1 MPAKDRI
8 NMDSLLIEAIIA
20 AITAGEAVL
29 EIYGSGFSV
38 QQKEDR
44 SPLTLADKR
53 SHEAIDDKLK
63 SGQAGRLPILS
74 EEGRNIPFEE
84 RKAWEY
90 YWLVDP
96 LDGTKE
102 FIRRNGE
109 FTVNIA
115 LIRNDRPVMGVVLL
129 PVKDILYFAA
139 EGTGAFKLS
148 GTSKI
153 KNGIRLED
161 IKREAIRLTAKSKT
175 AKRPYTVIASRSHMS
190 DETSSFIDAIR
201 NEYGEI
207 EIIPAGSS
215 LKFCLVAEGTADVYP
230 RFGPTMEWDTA
241 AGQAVVELA
250 GGTVLN
256 HETDLPLRY
265 NRENLL
271 NPWFIVRGPDLHQR

>member
-8 NMDSLLIEAIIA
+8 NMDSLLPD
-20 AITAGEAVL
+20 AITAAKKAGDAVL
-29 EIYGSGFSV
+29 EIYGSEFSV
-38 QQKEDR
+38 EQKEDR

-53 SHEAIDDKLK
+53 SHEVIAGQLK

-74 EEGRNIPFEE
+74 EEGRNIPYEE

-115 LIRNDRPVMGVVLL
+115 LMHKNRPVMGVVLL
-129 PVKDILYFAA
+129 PVKDLLYFAA
-139 EGTGAFKLS
+139 EGTGAFRLS
-148 GTSKI
+148 GTSEI
-153 KNGIRLED
+153 KKGIAPEE
-161 IKREAIRLTAKSKT
+161 IKRKAISLTAIDKT

-190 DETSSFIDAIR
+190 EETSSFIDAIR

-207 EIIPAGSS
+207 KIISAGSS
-215 LKFCLVAEGTADVYP
+215 LKFCLVAEGTADIYP

-241 AGQAVVELA
+241 AGQAIVELA
-250 GGTVLN
+250 GGSVHN
-256 HETDLPLRY
+256 HETDQPLRY
-265 NRENLL
+265 NKENLL
-271 NPWFIVRGPDLHQR
+271 NPWFIVRGPVPPQR

>member
-8 NMDSLLIEAIIA
+8 NMDSLLIEAITA

-38 QQKEDR
+38 EQKEDR

-53 SHEAIDDKLK
+53 SHELISHHLRSAEIV
-63 SGQAGRLPILS
+63 SLPILS
-74 EEGRNIPFEE
+74 EEGRNILFEE

-102 FIRRNGE
+102 FIKRNGE

-115 LIRNDRPVMGVVLL
+115 LMHTNRPVMGVVLL

-139 EGTGAFKLS
+139 EGTGAFKLH
-148 GTSKI
+148 GTSEI
-153 KNGIRLED
+153 KNRTTLEE
-161 IKREAIRLTAKSKT
+161 IKRKAISLTAISKT

-190 DETSSFIDAIR
+190 DETSSFIDALR

-207 EIIPAGSS
+207 EIISAGSS
-215 LKFCLVAEGTADVYP
+215 LKFCLVAEGTADIYP

-241 AGQAVVELA
+241 AGQAIVEQA
-250 GGTVLN
+250 GGAVLT
-256 HETDLPLRY
+256 HETEQSLRY
-265 NRENLL
+265 NKENLL
-271 NPWFIVRGPDLHQR
+271 NPWFIVRSPVPPPR